1 MANAEMPMPE
11 EKKEK
16 DMLKGIQRQTV
27 LIKTPENRSFEE
39 VHFLMRSDL
48 PPKESAENDLVREA
62 NRILEEIGFSNAK
75 RRKKGMRPLLAF
87 LMGILLGGST
97 VGTFWILFAVF
108 L

>member
-1 MANAEMPMPE
+1 MANAELPMPE

-27 LIKTPENRSFEE
+27 LIKTPESRYFEE
-39 VHFLMRSDL
+39 AHFLMRSDL

-75 RRKKGMRPLLAF
+75 RRKKGMRPSLAF

-97 VGTFWILFAVF
+97 VGIFWILFAVF